1 MLDEEIKK
9 LEEQVASLLSLCQRL
24 REENRALRADE
35 KRLLSQNAMLAEKNR
50 LARTRI
56 EHIIG
61 KLKAL
66 ELTR

>member
-1 MLDEEIKK
+1 MLEDEIKR
-9 LEEQVASLLSLCQRL
+9 LEEQVASLLGLCRRL
-24 REENRALRADE
+24 REENRSLRADE
-35 KRLLSQNAMLAEKNR
+35 RKLLSQNAMLAEKNR

-66 ELTR
+66 DTH

>member
-1 MLDEEIKK
+1 MLDDEIKK
-9 LEEQVASLLSLCQRL
+9 LEEQVATLLSLCQRL
-24 REENRALRADE
+24 REENRSLRADE
-35 KRLLSQNAMLAEKNR
+35 KQLLSQNAMLAEKNR

-66 ELTR
+66 DTH